1 MPRINLLPWREEL
14 RKRRQRDFG
23 VLAGLS
29 VLAMAVVVLS
39 VHAYFSGRIEFQE
52 SRNAYLQRQI
62 ALLDERIR
70 EIEELDQEK
79 SRLLARMEIIQ
90 QLQASRPE
98 IVHLFDELV
107 ETLPDGVYL
116 TRLAQKG
123 RSLNLEGVAQS
134 NARVSSLMRNM
145 DDSAWMENPAL
156 VEIKARSKSP
166 DVPIRLSQFSMRIQ
180 QTDQLAT
187 DVQAEE
193 GS

>member
-29 VLAMAVVVLS
+29 VLAMAVVVLG
-39 VHAYFSGRIEFQE
+39 VHAYFSARIEFQQ
-52 SRNAYLQRQI
+52 SRNEYLQQQI
-62 ALLDERIR
+62 ALLDERIK

-116 TRLAQKG
+116 TKLAQKE
-123 RSLNLEGVAQS
+123 RNLNLEGVAQS

-145 DDSAWMENPAL
+145 DGSEWMENPAL
-156 VEIKARSKSP
+156 VEIKARSKSQ
-166 DVPIRLSQFSMRIQ
+166 DVPIRLSQFSMRIK
-180 QTDQLAT
+180 QTDQLAAGA
-187 DVQAEE
+187 QAEE